1 MPGPSTPQARS
12 CRSRIGDALVS
23 EISIEAAPPGARL
36 RAGEVRKD
44 RSPRPHDPDKLAAVG
59 FLYKVIARLA
69 SVVRRVALVGNAGDM
84 QVGNQNEMKVLF
96 PKV

>member
-1 MPGPSTPQARS
+1 
-12 CRSRIGDALVS
+12 
-23 EISIEAAPPGARL
+23 
-36 RAGEVRKD
+36 
-44 RSPRPHDPDKLAAVG
+44 
-59 FLYKVIARLA
+59 VIARLA